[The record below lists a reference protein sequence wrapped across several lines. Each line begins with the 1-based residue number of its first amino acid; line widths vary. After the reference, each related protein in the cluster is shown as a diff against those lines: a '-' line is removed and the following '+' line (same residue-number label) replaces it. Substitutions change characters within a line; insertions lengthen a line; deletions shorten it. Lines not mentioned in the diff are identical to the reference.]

1 MTTGHMDYLTGI
13 LRRLVF
19 RITELLEIEP
29 TEGEEDRAPTSS
41 WAYDHEH
48 DIIGKYG
55 CRVYCSGTFNVAH
68 MEDKLIPFDR
78 ADYDIGGEFNLSTYI
93 YTAKYA
99 GKYLAILNAR
109 SDSTVESIMEG
120 YFLKNAAYEHSCL
133 IAPDVQISRG
143 SLSMACIIDLAVD
156 DTLKGYIYQEDQAG
170 TDLIRIMSNRVY
182 TFMCIQR
189 LA

>member
-1 MTTGHMDYLTGI
+1 MTIGHADYLTGI

-19 RITELLEIEP
+19 RITELLEVEP
-29 TEGEEDRAPTSS
+29 TEGEEERAPTSA
-41 WAYDHEH
+41 WAYSHEH

-55 CRVYCSGTFNVAH
+55 CRVYCSANFNVGH

-78 ADYDIGGEFNLSTYI
+78 ADYDIGGEFNLATYI

-99 GKYLAILNAR
+99 GKYLAILNAW
-109 SDSTVESIMEG
+109 SDSTTECIMEG
-120 YFLKNAAYEHSCL
+120 YFLKNAAYEHSGR

-143 SLSMACIIDLAVD
+143 TLSMSCIIDLDVD

-170 TDLIRIMSNRVY
+170 TDLIRIACNRVY